1 MGSVDAL
8 PWRSVARLAA
18 VGWFVLASTSVR
30 AQTAAPTAAPAAPP
44 DRGRFAA
51 LWVAPLATQRF
62 QGAGVEAGYR
72 YHWFAGL
79 YRLGFLQNGYAPLSE
94 EVSPVLA
101 LQRTQRLLFEIEV
114 GGQWR
119 FGDQFTMGIGGG
131 AALLGDRVDISS
143 TTNGSTWTTV
153 TDGRGQIRP
162 VVSVTGAGPIFQS
175 SVTFHVGSQPE
186 ARLSFGVCWGRH
198 AR

>member
-1 MGSVDAL
+1 MRWVL
-8 PWRSVARLAA
+8 VQAA
-18 VGWFVLASTSVR
+18 VAWFVLASASVR
-30 AQTAAPTAAPAAPP
+30 AQTAATTSAPAAPA

-51 LWVAPLATQRF
+51 LWVAPIATQRF

-72 YHWFAGL
+72 YHWFVGL

-101 LQRTQRLLFEIEV
+101 LQRTQRLLLEVEV

-119 FGDQFTMGIGGG
+119 FGDQFSMGIGGG

-153 TDGRGQIRP
+153 TDGRGRIRP
-162 VVSVTGAGPIFQS
+162 MASVTMAGPIFQAS
-175 SVTFHVGSQPE
+175 LTFYVGSNPE

-198 AR
+198 ARPAERKSQ